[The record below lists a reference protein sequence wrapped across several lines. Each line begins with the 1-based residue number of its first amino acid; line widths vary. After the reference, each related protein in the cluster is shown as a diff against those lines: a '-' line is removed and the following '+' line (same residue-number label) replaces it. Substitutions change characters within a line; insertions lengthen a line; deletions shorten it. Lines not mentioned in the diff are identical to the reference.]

1 MTPLVLA
8 LLINMSPVEET
19 CELAGRLAARSFL
32 AGRDEARR
40 SELYQQVA
48 PNKVSRELAETM
60 IDVGRTAAQSRYAY
74 AAGKSI
80 CMRIFR
86 ERGIAQ

>member
-8 LLINMSPVEET
+8 LLISMSPAEET

-40 SELYQQVA
+40 SELYRQVA
-48 PNKVSRELAETM
+48 PNRISQELAEAM
-60 IDVGRTAAQSRYAY
+60 LDVGRYAAQSRYAY
-74 AAGKSI
+74 AAGRSI
-80 CMRIFR
+80 CLRQFQ
-86 ERGIAQ
+86 ERQVR